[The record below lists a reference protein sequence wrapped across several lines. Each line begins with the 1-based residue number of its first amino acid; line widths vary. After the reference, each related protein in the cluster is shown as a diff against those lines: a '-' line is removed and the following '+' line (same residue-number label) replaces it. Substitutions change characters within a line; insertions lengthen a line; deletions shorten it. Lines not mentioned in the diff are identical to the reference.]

1 MEPVLAVEPV
11 IISPWLTPSKSP
23 CQVLSDVTRVML
35 FAFSKSVGSAG
46 VILMSKDPLAWTMC
60 ISFWA
65 ATLSARLIPAAAA
78 AAATRNL
85 TLIAPLP
92 ATWPPIP
99 KPVFPRR
106 LATVARSPG
115 GRVLHWLGVLADGHV
130 RARRRASERTGFAG
144 CASRLG
150 RRRVTA
156 FYRARFER
164 LSYVEFIPPYIPQ
177 RRCPPARFFT

>member
-11 IISPWLTPSKSP
+11 IISPLLTPSKSP
-23 CQVLSDVTRVML
+23 CQVLSDVSRVMS

-46 VILMSKDPLAWTMC
+46 VILMSKEPLAWTMC

-65 ATLSARLIPAAAA
+65 ATLSARLSIAT
-78 AAATRNL
+78 AAATANL

-99 KPVFPRR
+99 KPAFPRR
-106 LATVARSPG
+106 LATVASSPG
-115 GRVLHWLGVLADGHV
+115 GRVLHWLAVLADGDV